1 MNIISKI
8 YNLLSNQEKKRA
20 GILMI
25 LILIMSI
32 FDMLGIVSIYPFL
45 IVLSNPELIETNKV
59 LNQVYEFSSILG
71 VNNNQEFLF
80 YLGITVFIIF
90 IVSLTFKATTHYFLV
105 RFVLMREYSIARRL
119 VEVYLLQP
127 YSWFLNK
134 HSADLGKNIL
144 SEVNNVTD
152 RVLGPFI
159 NLIAQAVIIILILG
173 ILLFINAKIAIISFS
188 IFGISYLLI
197 YIMMNKKLKNIG
209 NNNIERNKERAVI
222 LLEAFGAIKEV
233 KMGGLEQTFI
243 KRYDYPAVLYA
254 KGYSLATIISQIPRF
269 AMEGL
274 GFGSMLLIVLYLMS
288 LVDDFSVI
296 LPILSVYAFAAY
308 RILPAIQQ
316 LYTSIA
322 TIRYSQSAIDLLYK
336 DTNIKGNL
344 NETNQVLDHV
354 SNNERT
360 SLKNQI
366 RIENLKFKY
375 PSSDSFVFDKLNISI
390 KANTTVAFVGKT
402 GSGKTTLIDLIIGLL
417 KPNEGKL
424 IIDDKEINDLNLRNW
439 QKTISYV
446 PQQVYISDDSIT
458 NNIAFGEDQEKINFE
473 AVENAA
479 KVANIHDFII
489 NEMSKGYQTKVG
501 ERGIRLSGGQRQ
513 RIGIARAI
521 YLRPDVLVL
530 DEATSALDNIT
541 ERMVMKALKNLNKEM
556 TIIIIAHRLNT
567 IKQCDVIH
575 VLKDGKIKDSVS
587 YDFLNQNN
595 DYFKEM
601 TKNIN

>member
-1 MNIISKI
+1 MSIISKI
-8 YNLLSNQEKKRA
+8 YNLLSKQEKKRA

-32 FDMLGIVSIYPFL
+32 FDMMGIVSIYPFL
-45 IVLSNPELIETNKV
+45 IVLSNPELIETNNV
-59 LNQVYEFSSILG
+59 LNKVYEYSGVLG
-71 VNNNQEFLF
+71 VDNSQEFLF
-80 YLGITVFIIF
+80 YLGITVFIVF
-90 IVSLTFKATTHYFLV
+90 VVSLTFKASTHYFLV

-159 NLIAQAVIIILILG
+159 NLIAQAVIIILILFV
-173 ILLFINAKIAIISFS
+173 LLFINAKIAVISFS

-209 NNNIERNKERAVI
+209 NSNIERNKERAVI

-288 LVDDFSVI
+288 LVEDFSVI

-336 DTNIKGNL
+336 DTNIRSL
-344 NETNQVLDHV
+344 NNTNQDLDHV
-354 SNNERT
+354 SNYDRMK
-360 SLKNQI
+360 LKNQI
-366 RIENLKFKY
+366 RIENLSYKY

-390 KANTTVAFVGKT
+390 NANTTVAFVGKT
-402 GSGKTTLIDLIIGLL
+402 GSGKTTLIDIIIGLL

-424 IIDDKEINDLNLRNW
+424 IIDDKEINDFNTGNW

-446 PQQVYISDDSIT
+446 PQQVYISDDSII
-458 NNIAFGEDQEKINFE
+458 NNIAFGESQEKINLE
-473 AVENAA
+473 AVESAA
-479 KVANIHDFII
+479 KIANIHDFIV

-521 YLRPDVLVL
+521 YLNPDVLVL

-541 ERMVMKALKNLNKEM
+541 ERMVMEALKNLNKKM

-567 IKQCDVIH
+567 IRQCDIIH
-575 VLKDGKIKDSVS
+575 VLKNGKIVDSGS
-587 YDFLNQNN
+587 YQFLEQNN

>member
-1 MNIISKI
+1 MKIISKI
-8 YNLLSNQEKKRA
+8 FNLLSTDEKKRA
-20 GILMI
+20 GILMV

-45 IVLSNPELIETNKV
+45 VVLSNPELIQTNNV
-59 LNQVYEFSSILG
+59 LRSIFEFSSVFG
-71 VNNNQEFLF
+71 VYNNQQFLF
-80 YLGITVFIIF
+80 YLGIVVFIVF
-90 IVSLTFKATTHYFLV
+90 VVSLTFKASTHYFLV

-119 VEVYLLQP
+119 VEIYLLQP

-152 RVLGPFI
+152 RVLAPFI
-159 NLIAQAVIIILILG
+159 NLIAQAVIIILILS
-173 ILLFINAKIAIISFS
+173 ILLFINAKIALISFS
-188 IFGISYLLI
+188 IFGFSYFII
-197 YIMMNKKLKNIG
+197 YMIMNKKLKNIG
-209 NNNIERNKERAVI
+209 TSNIERNKERAVV

-233 KMGGLEQTFI
+233 KMAGLEQTFI

-274 GFGSMLLIVLYLMS
+274 GFGSLLIVVLYLMT
-288 LVDDFSVI
+288 LVENFSII

-316 LYTSIA
+316 LYTSVT

-336 DTNIKGNL
+336 DMNIKNNL
-344 NETNQVLDHV
+344 NHVNQDFKFE
-354 SNNERT
+354 SNNDR
-360 SLKNQI
+360 I
-366 RIENLKFKY
+366 RLEKEIKILNLKYKY
-375 PSSDSFVFDKLNISI
+375 PSSDSLIFNNLDISI

-417 KPNEGKL
+417 RPNEGKI
-424 IIDDKEINDLNLRNW
+424 IIDDEEINDLNVRNW

-446 PQQVYISDDSIT
+446 PQQVYVSDDSIK
-458 NNIAFGEDQEKINFE
+458 NNIAFGLDEEQIDFD
-473 AVENAA
+473 AVERAA
-479 KVANIHDFII
+479 KVANIHDFIV
-489 NEMSKGYQTKVG
+489 NEMSNGYETKVG

-521 YLRPDVLVL
+521 YFNPDVLVL

-541 ERMVMKALKNLNKEM
+541 ERMVMEDLKNLNNRM

-567 IKQCDVIH
+567 VRQCDEIH
-575 VLKDGKIKDSVS
+575 VLKDGKITDSGS
-587 YDFLNQNN
+587 YDFLNKNN

>member
-1 MNIISKI
+1 MV
-8 YNLLSNQEKKRA
+8 
-20 GILMI
+20 

-45 IVLSNPELIETNKV
+45 IVLSNPELIETNSA
-59 LNQVYEFSSILG
+59 LNKVYEFSSILG
-71 VNNNQEFLF
+71 VSNNQEFLF

-90 IVSLTFKATTHYFLV
+90 IVSLTFKASTHYFLV

-119 VEVYLLQP
+119 VEVYLFQP

-159 NLIAQAVIIILILG
+159 NLIAQAVIIILILV
-173 ILLFINAKIAIISFS
+173 ILLFIDAKIAIISFS
-188 IFGISYLLI
+188 VFGISYLLI
-197 YIMMNKKLKNIG
+197 YIMMNQKLKNIG
-209 NNNIERNKERAVI
+209 NNNTKRNKERAII

-243 KRYDYPAVLYA
+243 KRYDYPAVIYA

-288 LVDDFSVI
+288 IVNDFSII

-316 LYTSIA
+316 LYTSVA
-322 TIRYSQSAIDLLYK
+322 TIRYSQSAIDILYK
-336 DTNIKGNL
+336 DTNIRSL
-344 NETNQVLDHV
+344 NNTNQDLDHV
-354 SNNERT
+354 SDYDRMK
-360 SLKNQI
+360 LKNQI
-366 RIENLKFKY
+366 RTENLSYKY
-375 PSSDSFVFDKLNISI
+375 PSTDNFVFDKLNISI
-390 KANTTVAFVGKT
+390 NANTTVAFVGKT

-424 IIDDKEINDLNLRNW
+424 IIDDREINDFNVRNW

-446 PQQVYISDDSIT
+446 PQQVYISDDSLV
-458 NNIAFGEDQEKINFE
+458 NNIAFGEDIDKINFE
-473 AVENAA
+473 GVKKAA
-479 KVANIHDFII
+479 KIAKIHDFIV
-489 NEMSKGYQTKVG
+489 NEMSNGYQTKVG
-501 ERGIRLSGGQRQ
+501 ERGVRLSGGQRQ
-513 RIGIARAI
+513 RIGIARAV
-521 YLRPDVLVL
+521 YLNPDVLVL

-541 ERMVMKALKNLNKEM
+541 ERMVMEELKSLNKEM

-567 IKQCDVIH
+567 IRKCDIIH
-575 VLKDGKIKDSVS
+575 VLKDGKIIDSGS

-601 TKNIN
+601 TKNNN